1 MVWNR
6 PGRPKAAA
14 VASLVTHSLGD
25 LGCVTSKVKS
35 AAGSSLN
42 FDGRVTMCG
51 NSTTTQPYAQVIK
64 MSLECKLRYV
74 AKVNGKARQVIL
86 LYHCRT
92 QFHLDCLTIKQLYS
106 YSIFLLYFPK
116 ESEESSP

>member
-1 MVWNR
+1 VVWNR

-42 FDGRVTMCG
+42 VDGRVTICG
-51 NSTTTQPYAQVIK
+51 SSTTTQPYAQVIK
-64 MSLECKLRYV
+64 LSLECKLRYV
-74 AKVNGKARQVIL
+74 AKVNGKARQVIFFVSL
-86 LYHCRT
+86 SHPISFELPHNKTVVFIQY
-92 QFHLDCLTIKQLYS
+92 IS
-106 YSIFLLYFPK
+106 ASIPK
-116 ESEESSP
+116 RV